1 MDSTRRTA
9 TRAYARSWQPATRI
23 ERELRAALRARS
35 RDAYLRVIAGCDLF
49 LYVPREQADGG
60 DSVRWSTCRD
70 LSGTWCVAVR
80 TAGERL
86 PRRAHKVAQRT
97 SLRAMAELWP
107 DAHFALCVNPGT
119 PTEATFPAHGR
130 HRRRWL
136 KAAKDAAGPSRTA
149 PRGAVRGARQVSLLT
164 RYDGPRTG
172 LLAQALACGAP
183 LAVQGGLVWND
194 IGDVYDDYA
203 LDGQLL
209 RESWDT
215 TTYREWRA
223 RMDVLLDT
231 HTGQHEPEFA
241 LEVRARLA
249 DGAGGH
255 AVPADA
261 WRAACARALAELGA
275 PDRLGAAVQT
285 LVGRIVRYE
294 ARFRADG
301 LLPPDGYVHSVAA
314 HDYGRA
320 VNLARWG
327 LSARLCGGPEAR
339 DAILRAGALAGT
351 RHTSWADYSA
361 GYALGR
367 VLRFGHEEFGEWY
380 ETVLAPHR
388 LLMTDPESP
397 WLTLPWE

>member
-1 MDSTRRTA
+1 MDSTRGTA
-9 TRAYARSWQPATRI
+9 ARAHARSWRPATRI
-23 ERELRAALRARS
+23 ERDLKAAVGTGS
-35 RDAYLRVIAGCDLF
+35 RDAYLRVLAACDLF

-60 DSVRWSTCRD
+60 GSVRWSTCRD

-86 PRRAHKVAQRT
+86 PRRARKVAQRT
-97 SLRAMAELWP
+97 SLRSLAELWP
-107 DAHFALCVNPGT
+107 DTHFALCVNPGT

-130 HRRRWL
+130 YRRRWL
-136 KAAKDAAGPSRTA
+136 RAAGDAAGV
-149 PRGAVRGARQVSLLT
+149 PRAASRGARPASLLT
-164 RYDGPRTG
+164 RYDGPTSG

-209 RESWDT
+209 RESWGT
-215 TTYREWRA
+215 STYEEWRA
-223 RMDVLLDT
+223 RMGVLLDA
-231 HTGQHEPEFA
+231 HTGQHEPEFV
-241 LEVRARLA
+241 LRVRARLA
-249 DGAGGH
+249 DAAGGH
-255 AVPADA
+255 AVAADA

-275 PDRLGAAVQT
+275 PDRLGTAVQG
-285 LVGRIVRYE
+285 LVGRIIRYE

-314 HDYGRA
+314 YDYGRA
-320 VNLARWG
+320 VNFARWG
-327 LSARLCGGPEAR
+327 LSARLCGGREAR

-380 ETVLAPHR
+380 EAVLAPHR
-388 LLMTDPESP
+388 LLMSDPESP